1 MNLIASTSTF
11 GFYTLISRI
20 LGYVRDILIAIF
32 LGTSLFADAFF
43 VAFRLPNTF
52 RRLFAEGTF
61 NAAFIPSYAGAL
73 AQNKTI
79 ANNFAKKVFNLLFI
93 ILLFFVLVAEIFM
106 PQLIFLIAPG
116 FYKDPDKLKL
126 AVDLSR
132 ITFPFLFFICLASFF
147 GAILNSYNKFAA
159 AAAAPIILNVILI
172 GALFFSQLINI
183 SNVLVLSYAVSFA
196 GFLQLILL
204 FFFVR
209 KNFKPILSIKIKIDR
224 KVKIFFNKLL
234 PSIFSSGVT
243 QINILVGTIIA
254 SFQAGAVSYL
264 YYADRVYQI
273 NLAVA
278 GIAVGTVMLPQLS
291 KHVKRNNIKDILNL
305 QNRALELCLFL
316 SIPAATAL
324 IMASE
329 QIITSLFGY
338 GSFDR
343 ISVTNTAIA
352 LTFFGFGVPAFS
364 ILKIFSNFFF
374 ARNDTK
380 TPFYLS
386 VFSVTLNIIISV
398 SLFSKYGFII
408 IPIATSIS
416 SWVNVFMHYY
426 FIKKRNLY
434 KFDSKFI
441 YKFPRIILSVVVMGI
456 VLYLLLGL
464 FSDKFSYNES
474 WKFIYLFIIVII
486 SLISYFL
493 ISNFSGAFK
502 FKDIKLK

>member
-11 GFYTLISRI
+11 GFFTLISRI

-32 LGTSLFADAFF
+32 LGTSFFADVFF

-61 NAAFIPSYAGAL
+61 NAAFIPSYAGTL
-73 AQNKTI
+73 AKNKI
-79 ANNFAKKVFNLLFI
+79 EADNFAKNVFNLLFI

-116 FYKDPDKLKL
+116 FYKDPEKLKL

-132 ITFPFLFFICLASFF
+132 ITFPFLFFVCLASFF
-147 GAILNSYNKFAA
+147 AAILNSYNKFAA

-172 GALFFSQLINI
+172 GSLFFSQWINI
-183 SNVLVLSYAVSFA
+183 SDVLVLSYAVSLA
-196 GFLQLILL
+196 GFLQLIVLL
-204 FFFVR
+204 FFVR
-209 KNFKPILSIKIKIDR
+209 KHFKPILSIKIKIDEQI
-224 KVKIFFNKLL
+224 KFFFRKLL

-278 GIAVGTVMLPQLS
+278 GIAVGTVMLPELS
-291 KHVKRNNIKDILNL
+291 KHVKNNNSELITNL

-316 SIPAATAL
+316 SVPAAVAL
-324 IMASE
+324 VLASD

-338 GSFDR
+338 GSFDNV
-343 ISVTNTAIA
+343 SVINTAIA
-352 LTFFGFGVPAFS
+352 LTFFAFGVPAFS

-386 VFSVTLNIIISV
+386 VASVTLNIMISV
-398 SLFSKYGFII
+398 SLFSRFGFII

-416 SWVNVFMHYY
+416 SWINVLMLYY
-426 FIKKRNLY
+426 FIKKKDLHI
-434 KFDSKFI
+434 FDSKFI
-441 YKFPRIILSVVVMGI
+441 YKFPRMILSVVVMGI
-456 VLYLLLGL
+456 VLYLLLG
-464 FSDKFSYNES
+464 FFADKFDYNES